1 MYISENVLSAIENG
15 LTDAFNKKQSV
26 GSVAKSLRS
35 QYGMFLSGVIND
47 LPPERITAYL
57 KEQGGTSVLLTPK
70 GQEFLVDL
78 AQVLK
83 LQLR

>member
-1 MYISENVLSAIENG
+1 MYLSENALIAIENG
-15 LTDAFNKKQSV
+15 LTDAFNKKQTV
-26 GSVAKSLRS
+26 ASVAKQLRA
-35 QYGMFLSGVIND
+35 QYGMFLSGVIDD
-47 LPPERITAYL
+47 LPPERITAHL
-57 KEQGGTSVLLTPK
+57 KEQGGSSVLLTPK